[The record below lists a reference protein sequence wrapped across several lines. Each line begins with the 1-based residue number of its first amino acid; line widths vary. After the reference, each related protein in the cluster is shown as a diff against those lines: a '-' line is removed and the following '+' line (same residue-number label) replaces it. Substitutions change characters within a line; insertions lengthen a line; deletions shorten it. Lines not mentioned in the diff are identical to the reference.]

1 MLKFKYCL
9 IYIALTLGL
18 QATDYDNLEEENQ
31 QLDEKINH
39 LKQQLTEKGV
49 SPKEINKD
57 EFEEEYIDRSYPKIS
72 SKKKEKLLK
81 SFSIA
86 DDKSGVFLG
95 GGYAYGELNLSY
107 QGEMLDRYGANAP
120 SAFKNNINI
129 NAPVSMISAKFG
141 YQKYFVPYF
150 GTRFYGD
157 LLLGGG
163 VLKENA
169 PKQGSFFCI
178 LGGRETGGG
187 GGGSVKFKTKKG
199 FFFGFLGERFY
210 GDFVVGGGV
219 LKENALKQGSFIYIL
234 GAMNTDLL
242 FDMPLDFKT
251 KKHFLGVYA
260 GFGIGLM
267 LYQDKPNQNGRN
279 LVVGGYSSP
288 NFLWKSLI
296 EVDYTFNVG
305 VSLTLYRKHR
315 LEIGTKLPIS
325 YLRMGVEEGALYQN
339 KEDDERLLVSA
350 NNQFKRSSFLLVN
363 YAFIF

>member
-1 MLKFKYCL
+1 MLKFKYGL
-9 IYIALTLGL
+9 IYIVLILGL

-49 SPKEINKD
+49 SPKEMDKD
-57 EFEEEYIDRSYPKIS
+57 KFEEEYLERTYPKIS
-72 SKKKEKLLK
+72 SKKRKKLLK

-107 QGEMLDRYGANAP
+107 QGEMLNRYGANAP
-120 SAFKNNINI
+120 SAFKNDINI
-129 NAPVSMISAKFG
+129 NAPVSMISVKFG

-163 VLKENA
+163 ALKEDVLK
-169 PKQGSFFCI
+169 Q
-178 LGGRETGGG
+178 
-187 GGGSVKFKTKKG
+187 SV
-199 FFFGFLGERFY
+199 
-210 GDFVVGGGV
+210 
-219 LKENALKQGSFIYIL
+219 GSFIYVL
-234 GAMNTDLL
+234 GAVNTDLL

-339 KEDDERLLVSA
+339 KEDDERLLISA

>member
-9 IYIALTLGL
+9 IYIVLILGL

-31 QLDEKINH
+31 QLDEKINN

-57 EFEEEYIDRSYPKIS
+57 KFEEEYIDRSYPKIS

-86 DDKSGVFLG
+86 NDRSGVFLG
-95 GGYAYGELNLSY
+95 GGYVYGELNLSY

-129 NAPVSMISAKFG
+129 NALVSMISVKFG

-163 VLKENA
+163 A
-169 PKQGSFFCI
+169 
-178 LGGRETGGG
+178 
-187 GGGSVKFKTKKG
+187 
-199 FFFGFLGERFY
+199 
-210 GDFVVGGGV
+210 
-219 LKENALKQGSFIYIL
+219 LKENALKQGSFIYVL
-234 GAMNTDLL
+234 GAVNTDLL

-267 LYQDKPNQNGRN
+267 LYQDKPNQNGRD

-325 YLRMGVEEGALYQN
+325 YLRMGVEEGAIYQN
-339 KEDDERLLVSA
+339 KEDDERLLISA

>member
-9 IYIALTLGL
+9 IYIALILGL

-31 QLDEKINH
+31 QLDEKINN

-49 SPKEINKD
+49 SPKEMDKD
-57 EFEEEYIDRSYPKIS
+57 KFEEEYIDRSYPKIS

-86 DDKSGVFLG
+86 NDRSGVFLG

-129 NAPVSMISAKFG
+129 NAPVSMISVKFG

-163 VLKENA
+163 ALKE
-169 PKQGSFFCI
+169 
-178 LGGRETGGG
+178 
-187 GGGSVKFKTKKG
+187 
-199 FFFGFLGERFY
+199 
-210 GDFVVGGGV
+210 D
-219 LKENALKQGSFIYIL
+219 ALKQSVGSFIYVL

-267 LYQDKPNQNGRN
+267 LYQDRPNQNGRN

-325 YLRMGVEEGALYQN
+325 YLRMGVEEGAVYQN
-339 KEDDERLLVSA
+339 KEDDERLLISA

>member
-1 MLKFKYCL
+1 MLKFKYGL
-9 IYIALTLGL
+9 IYIALILGL

-49 SPKEINKD
+49 SPKEMDKD
-57 EFEEEYIDRSYPKIS
+57 KFEEEYLERTYPKIS
-72 SKKKEKLLK
+72 SKRKGKLLK

-86 DDKSGVFLG
+86 DDRSGVFLG
-95 GGYAYGELNLSY
+95 GGYAYGELNLFY

-129 NAPVSMISAKFG
+129 NAPVSMISVKFG

-163 VLKENA
+163 VLKEDA
-169 PKQGSFFCI
+169 SKQ
-178 LGGRETGGG
+178 
-187 GGGSVKFKTKKG
+187 SV
-199 FFFGFLGERFY
+199 
-210 GDFVVGGGV
+210 
-219 LKENALKQGSFIYIL
+219 GSFIYVL

-267 LYQDKPNQNGRN
+267 LYQDRPNQNGRN
-279 LVVGGYSSP
+279 LVMGGYSSP

-325 YLRMGVEEGALYQN
+325 YLRMGVEEGAIYQN
-339 KEDDERLLVSA
+339 KEDDERLLISA

>member
-1 MLKFKYCL
+1 MKLKYWLVYLAF
-9 IYIALTLGL
+9 IIGL
-18 QATDYDNLEEENQ
+18 QATGYDNLEEENQ
-31 QLDEKINH
+31 QLDEKINN
-39 LKQQLTEKGV
+39 LKRQLTEKGV
-49 SPKEINKD
+49 SPKEMDKD
-57 EFEEEYIDRSYPKIS
+57 KFEEEYLERTYPKIS
-72 SKKKEKLLK
+72 SKKRKKLLK

-129 NAPVSMISAKFG
+129 NAPVSMISVKFG

-163 VLKENA
+163 A
-169 PKQGSFFCI
+169 
-178 LGGRETGGG
+178 
-187 GGGSVKFKTKKG
+187 
-199 FFFGFLGERFY
+199 
-210 GDFVVGGGV
+210 
-219 LKENALKQGSFIYIL
+219 LKENALKQSVGSFIYVL

-251 KKHFLGVYA
+251 KKHFLGIYA

-325 YLRMGVEEGALYQN
+325 YLRMGVEEGAVYQN
-339 KEDDERLLVSA
+339 KENDERLLISA

>member
-1 MLKFKYCL
+1 MKLKYWLVYLAF
-9 IYIALTLGL
+9 IIGL

-31 QLDEKINH
+31 QLDEKINN
-39 LKQQLTEKGV
+39 LKRQLTEKGV
-49 SPKEINKD
+49 SPKEMDKD
-57 EFEEEYIDRSYPKIS
+57 KFEEEYLERTYPKIS
-72 SKKKEKLLK
+72 SKKRKKLLK

-129 NAPVSMISAKFG
+129 NAPVSMISVKFG

-163 VLKENA
+163 A
-169 PKQGSFFCI
+169 
-178 LGGRETGGG
+178 
-187 GGGSVKFKTKKG
+187 
-199 FFFGFLGERFY
+199 
-210 GDFVVGGGV
+210 
-219 LKENALKQGSFIYIL
+219 LKENALKQSVGSFIYVL

-267 LYQDKPNQNGRN
+267 LYQDKPNQNGRD

-325 YLRMGVEEGALYQN
+325 YLRMGVEEGAIYHN
-339 KEDDERLLVSA
+339 KENDERLLISA

>member
-1 MLKFKYCL
+1 MKLKYWLVYLAF
-9 IYIALTLGL
+9 IIGL

-39 LKQQLTEKGV
+39 LKRQLTEKGV
-49 SPKEINKD
+49 SPKEMDKD
-57 EFEEEYIDRSYPKIS
+57 KFEEEYLERTYPKIS
-72 SKKKEKLLK
+72 SKKRKKLLK

-107 QGEMLDRYGANAP
+107 QGEMLDKYGANAP

-129 NAPVSMISAKFG
+129 NAPVSMISVKFG

-163 VLKENA
+163 A
-169 PKQGSFFCI
+169 
-178 LGGRETGGG
+178 
-187 GGGSVKFKTKKG
+187 
-199 FFFGFLGERFY
+199 
-210 GDFVVGGGV
+210 
-219 LKENALKQGSFIYIL
+219 LKENALKQPVGSFFYVL
-234 GAMNTDLL
+234 GAVNTDLL

-279 LVVGGYSSP
+279 LVVVGYSSP

-325 YLRMGVEEGALYQN
+325 YLRMGVEEGAIYHN
-339 KEDDERLLVSA
+339 KENDERLLISA

>member
-1 MLKFKYCL
+1 MLKFKYGL
-9 IYIALTLGL
+9 IYIALILGL

-49 SPKEINKD
+49 SPKEMDKD
-57 EFEEEYIDRSYPKIS
+57 KFEEEYLERTYPKIS
-72 SKKKEKLLK
+72 SKKRKKLLK

-120 SAFKNNINI
+120 SAFKNNIKI
-129 NAPVSMISAKFG
+129 NAPVSMISVKFG

-163 VLKENA
+163 VLKEDA
-169 PKQGSFFCI
+169 IKQ
-178 LGGRETGGG
+178 
-187 GGGSVKFKTKKG
+187 SV
-199 FFFGFLGERFY
+199 
-210 GDFVVGGGV
+210 
-219 LKENALKQGSFIYIL
+219 GSFIYVL
-234 GAMNTDLL
+234 GAVNTDLL

-339 KEDDERLLVSA
+339 KEDDERLLISA

>member
-9 IYIALTLGL
+9 VYIALILGL

-31 QLDEKINH
+31 QLDEKINN

-57 EFEEEYIDRSYPKIS
+57 KFEEEYIDRSYPKIS

-86 DDKSGVFLG
+86 NDRSGVFLG

-129 NAPVSMISAKFG
+129 NAPVSMISVKFG

-163 VLKENA
+163 ALKE
-169 PKQGSFFCI
+169 K
-178 LGGRETGGG
+178 
-187 GGGSVKFKTKKG
+187 
-199 FFFGFLGERFY
+199 
-210 GDFVVGGGV
+210 
-219 LKENALKQGSFIYIL
+219 ALKQGSFFYVL
-234 GAMNTDLL
+234 GAVNTDLL

-251 KKHFLGVYA
+251 KKHFLGIYA

-325 YLRMGVEEGALYQN
+325 YLRMGVEEGAIYQN

>member
-1 MLKFKYCL
+1 MKLKYWLVYLAF
-9 IYIALTLGL
+9 IIGL

-31 QLDEKINH
+31 QLDEKINN
-39 LKQQLTEKGV
+39 LKRQLTEKGV
-49 SPKEINKD
+49 SPKEMDKD
-57 EFEEEYIDRSYPKIS
+57 KFEEEYLERTYPKIS
-72 SKKKEKLLK
+72 SKKRKKLLK

-107 QGEMLDRYGANAP
+107 QGEMNDKYGANAP

-129 NAPVSMISAKFG
+129 NAPVSMISVKFG

-163 VLKENA
+163 ALKEDA
-169 PKQGSFFCI
+169 SKQ
-178 LGGRETGGG
+178 
-187 GGGSVKFKTKKG
+187 SV
-199 FFFGFLGERFY
+199 
-210 GDFVVGGGV
+210 
-219 LKENALKQGSFIYIL
+219 GSFIYVL
-234 GAMNTDLL
+234 GAVNTDLL

-339 KEDDERLLVSA
+339 KEDDERLLISA

>member
-1 MLKFKYCL
+1 MLKFKYGL
-9 IYIALTLGL
+9 IYIALILGL

-49 SPKEINKD
+49 SPKEMDKD
-57 EFEEEYIDRSYPKIS
+57 KFEEEYLERTYPKIS
-72 SKKKEKLLK
+72 SKKRKKLLK

-120 SAFKNNINI
+120 SAFKNNIKI

-163 VLKENA
+163 VLKEDA
-169 PKQGSFFCI
+169 SKQ
-178 LGGRETGGG
+178 
-187 GGGSVKFKTKKG
+187 SV
-199 FFFGFLGERFY
+199 
-210 GDFVVGGGV
+210 
-219 LKENALKQGSFIYIL
+219 GSFIYVL

-242 FDMPLDFKT
+242 FDMPLDFKA

-339 KEDDERLLVSA
+339 KEDDERLLISA

>member
-1 MLKFKYCL
+1 MLKFKYGL
-9 IYIALTLGL
+9 IYIALILGL

-49 SPKEINKD
+49 SPKEMDKD
-57 EFEEEYIDRSYPKIS
+57 KFEEEYINRSYPKIS
-72 SKKKEKLLK
+72 SKRKGKLLK

-129 NAPVSMISAKFG
+129 NAPVSMISVKFG

-163 VLKENA
+163 VLKEDA
-169 PKQGSFFCI
+169 SKQ
-178 LGGRETGGG
+178 
-187 GGGSVKFKTKKG
+187 SV
-199 FFFGFLGERFY
+199 
-210 GDFVVGGGV
+210 
-219 LKENALKQGSFIYIL
+219 GSFIYVL
-234 GAMNTDLL
+234 GAVNTDLL

-339 KEDDERLLVSA
+339 KENDERLLISA

>member
-1 MLKFKYCL
+1 MLKFKYGL
-9 IYIALTLGL
+9 IYIALIIGL

-49 SPKEINKD
+49 SPKEMDKD
-57 EFEEEYIDRSYPKIS
+57 KFEEEYLERTYPKIS
-72 SKKKEKLLK
+72 SKKRKKLLK

-129 NAPVSMISAKFG
+129 NAPVSMISVKFG

-163 VLKENA
+163 ALKEDA
-169 PKQGSFFCI
+169 SKQ
-178 LGGRETGGG
+178 
-187 GGGSVKFKTKKG
+187 SV
-199 FFFGFLGERFY
+199 
-210 GDFVVGGGV
+210 
-219 LKENALKQGSFIYIL
+219 GSFIYVL
-234 GAMNTDLL
+234 GAVNTDLL

-325 YLRMGVEEGALYQN
+325 YLRMGVEEGAIYHN
-339 KEDDERLLVSA
+339 KEDDERLLISA

>member
-9 IYIALTLGL
+9 IYIALILGL

-57 EFEEEYIDRSYPKIS
+57 KFEEEYIDRSYPKIS

-129 NAPVSMISAKFG
+129 NAPVSMISVKFG

-163 VLKENA
+163 VLKEN
-169 PKQGSFFCI
+169 
-178 LGGRETGGG
+178 
-187 GGGSVKFKTKKG
+187 V
-199 FFFGFLGERFY
+199 
-210 GDFVVGGGV
+210 
-219 LKENALKQGSFIYIL
+219 LKQGSFIYVL
-234 GAMNTDLL
+234 GAVNTDLL

-279 LVVGGYSSP
+279 LVAGGYSSP

-325 YLRMGVEEGALYQN
+325 YLRMGVEEGAIYHN

>member
-9 IYIALTLGL
+9 IYIALILGL

-49 SPKEINKD
+49 SPKEMDKD
-57 EFEEEYIDRSYPKIS
+57 KFEEEYLERTYPKIS
-72 SKKKEKLLK
+72 SKKRKKLLK

-86 DDKSGVFLG
+86 DDRSGVFLG

-129 NAPVSMISAKFG
+129 NAPVSMISVKFG

-163 VLKENA
+163 VLKEDA
-169 PKQGSFFCI
+169 SKQ
-178 LGGRETGGG
+178 
-187 GGGSVKFKTKKG
+187 SV
-199 FFFGFLGERFY
+199 
-210 GDFVVGGGV
+210 
-219 LKENALKQGSFIYIL
+219 GSFIYVL
-234 GAMNTDLL
+234 GAVNTDLL

-339 KEDDERLLVSA
+339 KEDDERLLISA

>member
-1 MLKFKYCL
+1 MLKFKYGL
-9 IYIALTLGL
+9 IYIALIIGL

-49 SPKEINKD
+49 SPKEMDKD
-57 EFEEEYIDRSYPKIS
+57 KFEEEYLERTYPKIS
-72 SKKKEKLLK
+72 SKKRKKLLK

-120 SAFKNNINI
+120 SAFKNNIKI

-169 PKQGSFFCI
+169 
-178 LGGRETGGG
+178 
-187 GGGSVKFKTKKG
+187 
-199 FFFGFLGERFY
+199 
-210 GDFVVGGGV
+210 
-219 LKENALKQGSFIYIL
+219 LKQSVGSFIYVL
-234 GAMNTDLL
+234 GAVNTDLL

-279 LVVGGYSSP
+279 LVVGGYSSH

-339 KEDDERLLVSA
+339 KEDDERLLISA

>member
-1 MLKFKYCL
+1 MLKFKYGL
-9 IYIALTLGL
+9 IYIALILGL

-49 SPKEINKD
+49 SPKEMDKD
-57 EFEEEYIDRSYPKIS
+57 KFEEEYLERTYPKIS
-72 SKKKEKLLK
+72 SKKRKKLLK

-107 QGEMLDRYGANAP
+107 QGEMLDKYDANAP
-120 SAFKNNINI
+120 SAFKNNIKI
-129 NAPVSMISAKFG
+129 NAPVSMISVKFG

-163 VLKENA
+163 ALKEDA
-169 PKQGSFFCI
+169 SKQ
-178 LGGRETGGG
+178 
-187 GGGSVKFKTKKG
+187 SV
-199 FFFGFLGERFY
+199 
-210 GDFVVGGGV
+210 
-219 LKENALKQGSFIYIL
+219 GSFIYVL
-234 GAMNTDLL
+234 GAVNTDLL

-339 KEDDERLLVSA
+339 KEDDERLLISA

>member
-1 MLKFKYCL
+1 MLKFKYGL
-9 IYIALTLGL
+9 IYIALILGL

-49 SPKEINKD
+49 SPKEMDKD
-57 EFEEEYIDRSYPKIS
+57 KFEEEYLERTYPKIS
-72 SKKKEKLLK
+72 SKKRKKLLK

-129 NAPVSMISAKFG
+129 NAPVSMISVKFG

-163 VLKENA
+163 VLKEDA
-169 PKQGSFFCI
+169 SKQ
-178 LGGRETGGG
+178 
-187 GGGSVKFKTKKG
+187 SV
-199 FFFGFLGERFY
+199 
-210 GDFVVGGGV
+210 
-219 LKENALKQGSFIYIL
+219 GSFIYVL

-279 LVVGGYSSP
+279 LVMGGYSSP

-339 KEDDERLLVSA
+339 KEDDERLLISA

>member
-9 IYIALTLGL
+9 IYIALILGL
-18 QATDYDNLEEENQ
+18 QATDYDNLEEKNQ
-31 QLDEKINH
+31 QLDEKINN

-57 EFEEEYIDRSYPKIS
+57 KFEEEYIDRSYPKIS

-86 DDKSGVFLG
+86 NDRSGVFLG

-107 QGEMLDRYGANAP
+107 QGEMLDRYGANVP

-129 NAPVSMISAKFG
+129 NAPVSMISVKFG

-163 VLKENA
+163 ALKEN
-169 PKQGSFFCI
+169 
-178 LGGRETGGG
+178 T
-187 GGGSVKFKTKKG
+187 
-199 FFFGFLGERFY
+199 
-210 GDFVVGGGV
+210 
-219 LKENALKQGSFIYIL
+219 LKQGSFIYVL
-234 GAMNTDLL
+234 GAVNTDLL

-325 YLRMGVEEGALYQN
+325 YLRMGVEEGAIYHN
-339 KEDDERLLVSA
+339 KEDDERLLISA

>member
-9 IYIALTLGL
+9 IYIALILGL

-57 EFEEEYIDRSYPKIS
+57 KFEEEYIDRSYPKIS

-86 DDKSGVFLG
+86 NDRSGVFLG

-120 SAFKNNINI
+120 SAFKNNINL
-129 NAPVSMISAKFG
+129 NAPVSMISVKFG

-163 VLKENA
+163 ALKE
-169 PKQGSFFCI
+169 K
-178 LGGRETGGG
+178 
-187 GGGSVKFKTKKG
+187 
-199 FFFGFLGERFY
+199 
-210 GDFVVGGGV
+210 
-219 LKENALKQGSFIYIL
+219 ALKQGSFFYVL
-234 GAMNTDLL
+234 GAVNTDLL

-251 KKHFLGVYA
+251 KKHYLGVYA

-267 LYQDKPNQNGRN
+267 LYQDKPNQNRRN

-325 YLRMGVEEGALYQN
+325 YLRMGVEEGAIYQN

>member
-1 MLKFKYCL
+1 MLKFKYGL
-9 IYIALTLGL
+9 IYIALILGL

-49 SPKEINKD
+49 SPKEMDKD
-57 EFEEEYIDRSYPKIS
+57 KFEEEYLERTYPKLS
-72 SKKKEKLLK
+72 SKKRKKLLK
-81 SFSIA
+81 AYSIA

-129 NAPVSMISAKFG
+129 NAPVSMISVKFG

-169 PKQGSFFCI
+169 IKQ
-178 LGGRETGGG
+178 
-187 GGGSVKFKTKKG
+187 SV
-199 FFFGFLGERFY
+199 
-210 GDFVVGGGV
+210 
-219 LKENALKQGSFIYIL
+219 GSFIYVL
-234 GAMNTDLL
+234 GAVNTDLL

-279 LVVGGYSSP
+279 LVMGGYSSP

-339 KEDDERLLVSA
+339 KEDDERLLISA

>member
-1 MLKFKYCL
+1 MLKFKYGL
-9 IYIALTLGL
+9 IYIALIIGL

-49 SPKEINKD
+49 SPKEMDKD
-57 EFEEEYIDRSYPKIS
+57 KFEEEYLERTYPKIS
-72 SKKKEKLLK
+72 SKKRKKLLK

-120 SAFKNNINI
+120 SAFKNNIKI
-129 NAPVSMISAKFG
+129 NAPVSMISVKFG

-163 VLKENA
+163 VLKEDA
-169 PKQGSFFCI
+169 SKQ
-178 LGGRETGGG
+178 
-187 GGGSVKFKTKKG
+187 SV
-199 FFFGFLGERFY
+199 
-210 GDFVVGGGV
+210 
-219 LKENALKQGSFIYIL
+219 GSFIYVL
-234 GAMNTDLL
+234 GAVNTDLL

-279 LVVGGYSSP
+279 LVMGGYSSP

>member
-1 MLKFKYCL
+1 MKLKYWLVYLAF
-9 IYIALTLGL
+9 IIGL

-31 QLDEKINH
+31 QLDEKINN
-39 LKQQLTEKGV
+39 LKRQLTEKGV
-49 SPKEINKD
+49 SPKEMDKD
-57 EFEEEYIDRSYPKIS
+57 KFEEEYLERTYPKIS
-72 SKKKEKLLK
+72 SKKRKKLLK

-129 NAPVSMISAKFG
+129 NAPVSMISVKFG

-163 VLKENA
+163 AL
-169 PKQGSFFCI
+169 Q
-178 LGGRETGGG
+178 
-187 GGGSVKFKTKKG
+187 
-199 FFFGFLGERFY
+199 
-210 GDFVVGGGV
+210 
-219 LKENALKQGSFIYIL
+219 ENALKQPVGSFFYVL

-251 KKHFLGVYA
+251 KKHYLGVYA

-267 LYQDKPNQNGRN
+267 LYQDKPNQNGRD

-315 LEIGTKLPIS
+315 LEVGVKFPIS
-325 YLRMGVEEGALYQN
+325 YLRVGVEKGAIYQN
-339 KEDDERLLVSA
+339 KEDNERLLVSA

>member
-1 MLKFKYCL
+1 MLKFKYGL
-9 IYIALTLGL
+9 IYIALILGL

-49 SPKEINKD
+49 SPKEMDKD
-57 EFEEEYIDRSYPKIS
+57 KFEEEYLERTYPKIS
-72 SKKKEKLLK
+72 SKKRKKLLK

-129 NAPVSMISAKFG
+129 NAPVSMISVKFG

-163 VLKENA
+163 VLKEDA
-169 PKQGSFFCI
+169 SKQ
-178 LGGRETGGG
+178 
-187 GGGSVKFKTKKG
+187 SV
-199 FFFGFLGERFY
+199 
-210 GDFVVGGGV
+210 
-219 LKENALKQGSFIYIL
+219 GSFIYVL
-234 GAMNTDLL
+234 GAVNTDLL

>member
-1 MLKFKYCL
+1 MLKFKYGL
-9 IYIALTLGL
+9 IYIALILGL

-49 SPKEINKD
+49 SPKEMDKD
-57 EFEEEYIDRSYPKIS
+57 KFEEEYLERTYPKIS
-72 SKKKEKLLK
+72 SKKRKKLLK

-129 NAPVSMISAKFG
+129 NAPVSMISVKFG

-163 VLKENA
+163 ALKEDA
-169 PKQGSFFCI
+169 SKQ
-178 LGGRETGGG
+178 
-187 GGGSVKFKTKKG
+187 SV
-199 FFFGFLGERFY
+199 
-210 GDFVVGGGV
+210 
-219 LKENALKQGSFIYIL
+219 GSFIYVL
-234 GAMNTDLL
+234 GAVNTDLL

-339 KEDDERLLVSA
+339 KEDDERLLISA

>member
-1 MLKFKYCL
+1 MKLKYWLVYLAF
-9 IYIALTLGL
+9 IIRL

-31 QLDEKINH
+31 QLDEKINN
-39 LKQQLTEKGV
+39 LKRQLTEKGV
-49 SPKEINKD
+49 SPKEMDKD
-57 EFEEEYIDRSYPKIS
+57 KFEEEYLERTYPKIS
-72 SKKKEKLLK
+72 SKKRKKLLK

-107 QGEMLDRYGANAP
+107 QGEMNDKYGANAP

-129 NAPVSMISAKFG
+129 NAPVSMISVKFG

-163 VLKENA
+163 ALKENML
-169 PKQGSFFCI
+169 KQPVGSFFY
-178 LGGRETGGG
+178 
-187 GGGSVKFKTKKG
+187 V
-199 FFFGFLGERFY
+199 
-210 GDFVVGGGV
+210 
-219 LKENALKQGSFIYIL
+219 L

-267 LYQDKPNQNGRN
+267 LYQDKPNQNGRD

-325 YLRMGVEEGALYQN
+325 YLRMGVEEGAVYHN
-339 KEDDERLLVSA
+339 KEDDERLLISA

>member
-1 MLKFKYCL
+1 MLKFKYGL
-9 IYIALTLGL
+9 IYIALIIGL

-49 SPKEINKD
+49 SPKEMDKD
-57 EFEEEYIDRSYPKIS
+57 KFEEEYLERTYPKIS
-72 SKKKEKLLK
+72 SKKRKKLLK

-95 GGYAYGELNLSY
+95 GGYAYGGLNLSY

-129 NAPVSMISAKFG
+129 NAPVSMISTKFG

-169 PKQGSFFCI
+169 IKQH
-178 LGGRETGGG
+178 
-187 GGGSVKFKTKKG
+187 V
-199 FFFGFLGERFY
+199 
-210 GDFVVGGGV
+210 
-219 LKENALKQGSFIYIL
+219 GSFIYVL

-339 KEDDERLLVSA
+339 KEDDERLLISA

>member
-9 IYIALTLGL
+9 IYIALIMGL

-49 SPKEINKD
+49 SPKEMDKD
-57 EFEEEYIDRSYPKIS
+57 KFEEEYLERTYPKIS
-72 SKKKEKLLK
+72 SKKRKKLLK

-86 DDKSGVFLG
+86 NDRSGVFLG

-129 NAPVSMISAKFG
+129 NAPVSMISVKFG

-163 VLKENA
+163 VL
-169 PKQGSFFCI
+169 Q
-178 LGGRETGGG
+178 
-187 GGGSVKFKTKKG
+187 
-199 FFFGFLGERFY
+199 
-210 GDFVVGGGV
+210 
-219 LKENALKQGSFIYIL
+219 ENALKQGSFIYVL

-325 YLRMGVEEGALYQN
+325 YLRMGVEEGAVYQN

>member
-1 MLKFKYCL
+1 MLKFKYGL
-9 IYIALTLGL
+9 IYIALILGL

-49 SPKEINKD
+49 SPKEMDKD
-57 EFEEEYIDRSYPKIS
+57 KFEEEYLERTYPKIS
-72 SKKKEKLLK
+72 SKKRKKLLK

-107 QGEMLDRYGANAP
+107 QGEMNDKYGANAP

-163 VLKENA
+163 VLKEDA
-169 PKQGSFFCI
+169 SKQ
-178 LGGRETGGG
+178 
-187 GGGSVKFKTKKG
+187 SV
-199 FFFGFLGERFY
+199 
-210 GDFVVGGGV
+210 
-219 LKENALKQGSFIYIL
+219 GSFIYVL
-234 GAMNTDLL
+234 GAVNTDLL

-325 YLRMGVEEGALYQN
+325 YLRMGVEEGAIYQN
-339 KEDDERLLVSA
+339 KENDERLLISA

>member
-1 MLKFKYCL
+1 MLKFKYGL
-9 IYIALTLGL
+9 IYIALILGL

-49 SPKEINKD
+49 SPKEMDKD
-57 EFEEEYIDRSYPKIS
+57 KFEEEYLERTYPKIS
-72 SKKKEKLLK
+72 SKKRKKLLK

-95 GGYAYGELNLSY
+95 GGYAYGGLNLSY

-129 NAPVSMISAKFG
+129 NAPVSMISVKFG

-163 VLKENA
+163 A
-169 PKQGSFFCI
+169 
-178 LGGRETGGG
+178 
-187 GGGSVKFKTKKG
+187 
-199 FFFGFLGERFY
+199 
-210 GDFVVGGGV
+210 
-219 LKENALKQGSFIYIL
+219 LKENALKKPAGSFIYVL

-279 LVVGGYSSP
+279 LVVGGYSSS

-325 YLRMGVEEGALYQN
+325 YLRMGVEEGAIYQN

>member
-1 MLKFKYCL
+1 MKLKYWLVYLAF
-9 IYIALTLGL
+9 IIGL

-31 QLDEKINH
+31 QLDEKINN
-39 LKQQLTEKGV
+39 LKRQLTEKGV
-49 SPKEINKD
+49 SPKEMDKD
-57 EFEEEYIDRSYPKIS
+57 KFEEEYLERTYPKIS
-72 SKKKEKLLK
+72 SKKRKKLLK

-107 QGEMLDRYGANAP
+107 QGEMNDKYGANAP
-120 SAFKNNINI
+120 STFKNNINI
-129 NAPVSMISAKFG
+129 NAPVSMISVKFG

-163 VLKENA
+163 A
-169 PKQGSFFCI
+169 
-178 LGGRETGGG
+178 
-187 GGGSVKFKTKKG
+187 
-199 FFFGFLGERFY
+199 
-210 GDFVVGGGV
+210 
-219 LKENALKQGSFIYIL
+219 LKENALKQPVGSFFYVL

-267 LYQDKPNQNGRN
+267 LYQDKPNQNGRD

-325 YLRMGVEEGALYQN
+325 YLRMGVEEGAVYHN
-339 KEDDERLLVSA
+339 KEDDERLLISA

>member
-1 MLKFKYCL
+1 MKLKYWLVYLAF
-9 IYIALTLGL
+9 IIGL

-31 QLDEKINH
+31 QLDEKINN
-39 LKQQLTEKGV
+39 LKRQLTEKGV
-49 SPKEINKD
+49 SPKEMDKD
-57 EFEEEYIDRSYPKIS
+57 KFEEEYLERTYPKIS
-72 SKKKEKLLK
+72 SKKRKKLLK

-163 VLKENA
+163 A
-169 PKQGSFFCI
+169 
-178 LGGRETGGG
+178 
-187 GGGSVKFKTKKG
+187 
-199 FFFGFLGERFY
+199 
-210 GDFVVGGGV
+210 
-219 LKENALKQGSFIYIL
+219 LKENALKQPVGSFFYVL

-267 LYQDKPNQNGRN
+267 LYQDKPNQNGRD

-325 YLRMGVEEGALYQN
+325 YLRMGVEEGAIYHN
-339 KEDDERLLVSA
+339 KENDERLLISA
-350 NNQFKRSSFLLVN
+350 NNQFKRSSFLLLN

>member
-9 IYIALTLGL
+9 IYIVLILGL

-31 QLDEKINH
+31 QLDEKINN

-49 SPKEINKD
+49 SLKEINKD
-57 EFEEEYIDRSYPKIS
+57 KFEEEYIDRSYPKIS

-86 DDKSGVFLG
+86 DDRSGVFLG

-129 NAPVSMISAKFG
+129 NAPVSMISVKFG

-163 VLKENA
+163 A
-169 PKQGSFFCI
+169 
-178 LGGRETGGG
+178 
-187 GGGSVKFKTKKG
+187 
-199 FFFGFLGERFY
+199 
-210 GDFVVGGGV
+210 
-219 LKENALKQGSFIYIL
+219 LKENALKQGSFFYVL
-234 GAMNTDLL
+234 GAINTDLL

-325 YLRMGVEEGALYQN
+325 YLRMGVEEGAVYQN
-339 KEDDERLLVSA
+339 KEDDERLLISA

>member
-1 MLKFKYCL
+1 MLKFKYGL
-9 IYIALTLGL
+9 IYIALILGL

-49 SPKEINKD
+49 SPKEMDKD
-57 EFEEEYIDRSYPKIS
+57 KFEEEYINRSYPKIS

-129 NAPVSMISAKFG
+129 NAPVSMISVKFG

-163 VLKENA
+163 ALKE
-169 PKQGSFFCI
+169 
-178 LGGRETGGG
+178 
-187 GGGSVKFKTKKG
+187 
-199 FFFGFLGERFY
+199 
-210 GDFVVGGGV
+210 D
-219 LKENALKQGSFIYIL
+219 ALKQSVGSFIYVL

-267 LYQDKPNQNGRN
+267 LYQDRPNQNGRN

-339 KEDDERLLVSA
+339 KEDDERLLISA

>member
-1 MLKFKYCL
+1 MKLKYWLVYLAF
-9 IYIALTLGL
+9 IIGL

-31 QLDEKINH
+31 QLDEKINN
-39 LKQQLTEKGV
+39 LKRQLTEKGV
-49 SPKEINKD
+49 SPKEMDKD
-57 EFEEEYIDRSYPKIS
+57 KFEEEYLERTYPKIS
-72 SKKKEKLLK
+72 SKKRKKLLK

-107 QGEMLDRYGANAP
+107 QGEMNDKYGANAP

-129 NAPVSMISAKFG
+129 NAPVSMISVKFG

-163 VLKENA
+163 A
-169 PKQGSFFCI
+169 
-178 LGGRETGGG
+178 
-187 GGGSVKFKTKKG
+187 
-199 FFFGFLGERFY
+199 
-210 GDFVVGGGV
+210 
-219 LKENALKQGSFIYIL
+219 LKENALKQSVGSFFYVL
-234 GAMNTDLL
+234 GAMNADLL

-325 YLRMGVEEGALYQN
+325 YLRMGVEEGAIYHN
-339 KEDDERLLVSA
+339 KENDERLLISA

>member
-1 MLKFKYCL
+1 MLKFKYGL
-9 IYIALTLGL
+9 IYIALIIGL

-49 SPKEINKD
+49 SPKEMDKD
-57 EFEEEYIDRSYPKIS
+57 KFEEEYLERTYPKIS
-72 SKKKEKLLK
+72 SKKRKKLLK

-95 GGYAYGELNLSY
+95 GGYAYGGLNLSY

-129 NAPVSMISAKFG
+129 NAPVSMISVKFG

-169 PKQGSFFCI
+169 SKQ
-178 LGGRETGGG
+178 
-187 GGGSVKFKTKKG
+187 SV
-199 FFFGFLGERFY
+199 
-210 GDFVVGGGV
+210 
-219 LKENALKQGSFIYIL
+219 GSFIYVL
-234 GAMNTDLL
+234 GAVNTDLL

-267 LYQDKPNQNGRN
+267 LYQDRPNQNGRN

-339 KEDDERLLVSA
+339 KEDDERLLISA

>member
-1 MLKFKYCL
+1 MLKFKYGL
-9 IYIALTLGL
+9 IYIALIIGL

-49 SPKEINKD
+49 SPKEMDKD
-57 EFEEEYIDRSYPKIS
+57 KFEEEYLERTYPKIS
-72 SKKKEKLLK
+72 SKKRKKLLK

-129 NAPVSMISAKFG
+129 NAPVSMISVKFG

-163 VLKENA
+163 VLKEDA
-169 PKQGSFFCI
+169 SKQ
-178 LGGRETGGG
+178 
-187 GGGSVKFKTKKG
+187 SV
-199 FFFGFLGERFY
+199 
-210 GDFVVGGGV
+210 
-219 LKENALKQGSFIYIL
+219 GSFIYVL
-234 GAMNTDLL
+234 GAVNTDLL

-325 YLRMGVEEGALYQN
+325 YLRMGVEEGAIYQN

>member
-1 MLKFKYCL
+1 MLKFKYGL
-9 IYIALTLGL
+9 IYIALILGL

-49 SPKEINKD
+49 SPKEMDKD
-57 EFEEEYIDRSYPKIS
+57 KFEEEYLERTYPKIS
-72 SKKKEKLLK
+72 SKKRKKLLK

-129 NAPVSMISAKFG
+129 NAPVSMISVKFG

-163 VLKENA
+163 VLKEDA
-169 PKQGSFFCI
+169 SKQ
-178 LGGRETGGG
+178 
-187 GGGSVKFKTKKG
+187 SV
-199 FFFGFLGERFY
+199 
-210 GDFVVGGGV
+210 
-219 LKENALKQGSFIYIL
+219 GSFIYVL
-234 GAMNTDLL
+234 GAVNTDLL

-339 KEDDERLLVSA
+339 KEDDERLLISA

>member
-1 MLKFKYCL
+1 MLKFKYGL
-9 IYIALTLGL
+9 IYIALILGL

-49 SPKEINKD
+49 SPKEMDKD
-57 EFEEEYIDRSYPKIS
+57 KFEEEYLERTYPKIS
-72 SKKKEKLLK
+72 SKKRKKLLK

-120 SAFKNNINI
+120 SAFKNNIKI
-129 NAPVSMISAKFG
+129 NAPVSMISVKFG

-163 VLKENA
+163 VLKEDA
-169 PKQGSFFCI
+169 SKQ
-178 LGGRETGGG
+178 
-187 GGGSVKFKTKKG
+187 SV
-199 FFFGFLGERFY
+199 
-210 GDFVVGGGV
+210 
-219 LKENALKQGSFIYIL
+219 GSFIYVL
-234 GAMNTDLL
+234 GAVNTDLL

-315 LEIGTKLPIS
+315 LEIGAKLPIS

-339 KEDDERLLVSA
+339 KEDDERLLISA